1 MASQAT
7 GRLWRLMQKDT
18 VVQFEISIEGTFQR
32 RVIQNAI
39 QRALPGV
46 MAELSIPMKLK
57 HDSAGDPQLV
67 VGEGDW
73 FLVDG
78 QLVSATDPAAEGLPA
93 SKKLTIE
100 KFIEAILDLQ
110 GGLKEKAEEW
120 VSEEVMEGD
129 IDEQSSIADDEDEPM
144 N

>member
-1 MASQAT
+1 
-7 GRLWRLMQKDT
+7 MQKDT

-67 VGEGDW
+67 VGEGGW